1 MIQMFDDVT
10 SEHIKL
16 DFSHTSYKK
25 KPEIDSI
32 LLYDLKEEKHPVMAI
47 LLKQLQE
54 ESKLD

>member
-1 MIQMFDDVT
+1 MFDDV
-10 SEHIKL
+10 SSKQIKL
-16 DFSHTSYKK
+16 DFSRTSYKN

>member
-1 MIQMFDDVT
+1 MIQMFDDVN
-10 SEHIKL
+10 SEQIKL
-16 DFSHTSYKK
+16 DFSRTSYKN

-54 ESKLD
+54 ENKLD

>member
-1 MIQMFDDVT
+1 MIQIFDDVN
-10 SEHIKL
+10 SEQIKL
-16 DFSHTSYKK
+16 DFSRTSYKN

>member
-1 MIQMFDDVT
+1 MIQMFDDVN
-10 SEHIKL
+10 SEQIKL
-16 DFSHTSYKK
+16 DFSRTSYKS

-54 ESKLD
+54 ENKLD